1 MRALLTGLLAIGLC
15 AAGLGQQAAAADFGE
30 PLPSFAELEAAGA
43 VIGKILVDPQ
53 DIFDE
58 ADPRENYGL
67 YRLLNTLHIN
77 TRASV
82 IRRQLLF
89 RSGERVSRQRI
100 EETERLLRANS
111 YLYDV
116 SIRPVALRQGVVD
129 IEVRTRDT
137 WTLQPGASYS
147 RGGGSDTACPGVSV
161 PMLCV
166 IGVASVPTVSPPAGH
181 VPAAVSSVTTQLM
194 SVAVPAASPWIWFVT
209 VTRKSNT
216 SVAPS

>member
-89 RSGERVSRQRI
+89 RSGDRVSRQRI

-116 SIRPVALRQGVVD
+116 SVRPVALRQGVVAG
-129 IEVRTRDT
+129 IRFCNAASCATALSNSAAMSASATRAADCASANCIS
-137 WTLQPGASYS
+137 TLPRASLT
-147 RGGGSDTACPGVSV
+147 TAMPASAKVKPLRMLRPLPSV
-161 PMLCV
+161 EAFSFTHGLYRQR
-166 IGVASVPTVSPPAGH
+166 SPDWQLR
-181 VPAAVSSVTTQLM
+181 SVTQ
-194 SVAVPAASPWIWFVT
+194 P
-209 VTRKSNT
+209 
-216 SVAPS
+216 